1 MAEVTTITRQGTE
14 NIEGNDAQTS
24 MNPAP
29 QSVSETG
36 VPAHLLEELALKIL
50 NLRGEQTLLDL
61 AGHIRLSFTV
71 VEELFQR
78 LRKEHLCEVKGM
90 TGLVHRIALTSEG
103 KARALDLMSLNQYAG
118 PAPVPLVGYAARV
131 LAQSVTALEV
141 HLPDILRASE
151 HMVLDGQMRASLGT
165 AVASGGSLFLYGPPG
180 TGKTCIAE
188 VLANIHRDP
197 VWIPYAVEVGSQIIS
212 VYDPVVHGQTD
223 EPIPHDCDRRWVL
236 CRRPRIMVGGE
247 LTIEMLDL
255 RLDPTTKSYDAPI
268 QMKANNGV
276 LIVDDFGRQ
285 LVRPET
291 LLNRW
296 IVPLDRRID
305 FLSLAGG
312 KKFQV
317 PFDSFVVFAT
327 NLDPASLGDEAFF
340 RRIQNKIKVGYA
352 TPEQFRK
359 IFRRVCQQYQLEYDE
374 EVVEYLIDAL
384 PTEFDRP
391 LRPCYPRDIVQH
403 IVWKARYE
411 DQEPLVDRQTAFDA
425 CVSCFAFDVDRMTS
439 EASLESRSC
448 FEFQEQPA
456 RLRRPTPRD
465 HSLV

>member
-1 MAEVTTITRQGTE
+1 
-14 NIEGNDAQTS
+14 
-24 MNPAP
+24 MNPTP
-29 QSVSETG
+29 QSVAETG
-36 VPAHLLEELALKIL
+36 VPSNLLEELALKIL
-50 NLRGEQTLLDL
+50 HLRGEQTLLDL
-61 AGHIRLSFTV
+61 AGHIRLSFAV

-78 LRKEHLCEVKGM
+78 LRKERLCEVKGM

-103 KARALDLMSLNQYAG
+103 KARALDLLTLNQYAG
-118 PAPVPLVGYAARV
+118 PAPVPLVGYAACV
-131 LAQSVTALEV
+131 QAQSVTTVEV
-141 HLPDILRASE
+141 HFPDILRASE
-151 HMVLDGQMRASLGT
+151 HLVLDGQMRACLGT
-165 AVASGGSLFLYGPPG
+165 AVTSGRSIFLYGPPG

-197 VWIPYAVEVGSQIIS
+197 VWIPYSVEVGGQIIS
-212 VYDPVVHGQTD
+212 VYDPVVHGQID
-223 EPIPHDCDRRWVL
+223 EPIPYDCDRPWVL

-285 LVRPET
+285 LVRPEA

-312 KKFQV
+312 KKFQI

-340 RRIQNKIKVGYA
+340 RRIDNKIKVGYA
-352 TPEQFRK
+352 TPEQFHE
-359 IFRRVCQQYQLEYDE
+359 ISRRVCRQFQLEYDQ
-374 EVVEYLIDAL
+374 EVLEYLIEVL
-384 PTEFDRP
+384 TTEFDRP

-403 IVWKARYE
+403 ILWKARYE
-411 DQEPLVDRQTAFDA
+411 GLEAVFDRQTVAEA
-425 CVSCFAFDVDRMTS
+425 CASCFDFDLDRMTT
-439 EASLESRSC
+439 EADPESRSC
-448 FEFQEQPA
+448 SEYQRQPV
-456 RLRRPTPRD
+456 RLRRPTLRD
-465 HSLV
+465 SSLV